1 MKLLLTGFDPFGGQP
16 INPALEAV
24 KLVADKIGN
33 IEIVKLEV
41 PTVFYKS
48 IETVDKA
55 IAEVKPDVVLCIG
68 QAGGR
73 YDITPERVAINV
85 NDARIADNEGQQPL
99 DGPIFEDG
107 DTAYFTDLPIKAMVA
122 NVREAGIPASVS
134 NTAGTFVCNHL
145 MYGVL
150 YLAAKKYPGLRGGF
164 IHVPFI
170 PSQVVNRPTP
180 APCLSV
186 EMIAQGLEA
195 CIQAIGET
203 EEDLKVAEGKN
214 F

>member
-1 MKLLLTGFDPFGGQP
+1 MKLLLTGFDPFGGSP

-24 KLVADKIGN
+24 KLVADKIGDV
-33 IEIVKLEV
+33 EVVKLEV

-48 IETVDKA
+48 IDTVEKA
-55 IAEVKPDVVLCIG
+55 IEEVKPDVVLCIG

-85 NDARIADNEGQQPL
+85 NDARIADNDGQQPL

-107 DTAYFTDLPIKAMVA
+107 DTAYFTTLPIKAMVA
-122 NVREAGIPASVS
+122 AVREKGIPASVS

-150 YLAAKKYPGLRGGF
+150 YLAAKKYPGLKGGF

-170 PSQVVNRPTP
+170 PSQTVNRPTP
-180 APCLSV
+180 APSMSV
-186 EMIAQGLEA
+186 ETIAKGLEA
-195 CIQAIGET
+195 CIKAIGET
-203 EEDLKVAEGKN
+203 QEDLKVAEGHTH
-214 F
+214 

>member
-85 NDARIADNEGQQPL
+85 NDARIADNEGKQPL

-107 DTAYFTDLPIKAMVA
+107 DAAYFTDLPIKAMVA

-195 CIQAIGET
+195 CIRAIDET

>member
-1 MKLLLTGFDPFGGQP
+1 MKGLFSLLTRITVLTFLSLYRPY
-16 INPALEAV
+16 I
-24 KLVADKIGN
+24 KIDG
-33 IEIVKLEV
+33 ELH
-41 PTVFYKS
+41 
-48 IETVDKA
+48 A
-55 IAEVKPDVVLCIG
+55 
-68 QAGGR
+68 
-73 YDITPERVAINV
+73 
-85 NDARIADNEGQQPL
+85 PL
-99 DGPIFEDG
+99 AY
-107 DTAYFTDLPIKAMVA
+107 TAYFEECAEYSDFIKSGYRMFFVNVSFTDLPIKAMVA

-150 YLAAKKYPGLRGGF
+150 YLAAMKYPGLRGGF

-195 CIQAIGET
+195 CIRAIDET

>member
-1 MKLLLTGFDPFGGQP
+1 
-16 INPALEAV
+16 
-24 KLVADKIGN
+24 
-33 IEIVKLEV
+33 
-41 PTVFYKS
+41 
-48 IETVDKA
+48 
-55 IAEVKPDVVLCIG
+55 
-68 QAGGR
+68 
-73 YDITPERVAINV
+73 
-85 NDARIADNEGQQPL
+85 
-99 DGPIFEDG
+99 
-107 DTAYFTDLPIKAMVA
+107 MVA
-122 NVREAGIPASVS
+122 KVREAGIPASVS

>member
-33 IEIVKLEV
+33 IEVVKLEV

-195 CIQAIGET
+195 CIRAIDET
-203 EEDLKVAEGKN
+203 DEDLKVAEGKN

>member
-24 KLVADKIGN
+24 KLVADKVGN
-33 IEIVKLEV
+33 VEVVKLEV

-48 IETVDKA
+48 IDTVAAA
-55 IAEVKPDVVLCIG
+55 IEKEKPDAVVCVG

-85 NDARIADNEGQQPL
+85 NDARIPDNEGQQPL
-99 DGPIFEDG
+99 DGPIFADG
-107 DTAYFTDLPIKAMVA
+107 ETAYFTTLPIKAMVA
-122 NVREAGIPASVS
+122 AIREAGIPASVS
-134 NTAGTFVCNHL
+134 NTAGTYVCNHL

-150 YLAAKKYPGLRGGF
+150 YTLTKKYPGVRGGF

-170 PSQVVNRPTP
+170 PSQTVNRPTP
-180 APCLSV
+180 APSMSV
-186 EMIAQGLEA
+186 EVIAKGLEA
-195 CIQAIGET
+195 AIKAIGEN
-203 EEDLKVAEGKN
+203 EEDLKVAEGQTH
-214 F
+214 